1 MHYELTSN
9 RWTSDALEILR
20 TSKHLAKSR
29 MECPYEGRARNILF
43 AQKEKAELNVSPW
56 L

>member
-1 MHYELTSN
+1 MHCELTSN
-9 RWTSDALEILR
+9 RWTPDALESLR
-20 TSKHLAKSR
+20 TSKHLAESR
-29 MECPYEGRARNILF
+29 MECPYEGRDRNILI